1 MGIRFTIL
9 TDHAALT
16 YLTTK
21 ATLSRRQARYL
32 DTLSEYNFE
41 ILHVAG
47 KLNVADYLT
56 RIPDAYLLP
65 NTSYAGTATINNT
78 GTNIST
84 LSHPK
89 VRFADSVGLPLET
102 KHMFCKSSSSVFGC
116 TCGRCNLSVSLCL
129 T

>member
-1 MGIRFTIL
+1 MGIKFTIL

-32 DTLSEYNFE
+32 ETLSEYDFD

-56 RIPDAYLLP
+56 RIPDAYFLP
-65 NTSYAGTATINNT
+65 STSYDGTAINNI
-78 GTNIST
+78 GTNNT
-84 LSHPK
+84 NNASHPK
-89 VRFADSVGLPLET
+89 VHFADSVGLPLET
-102 KHMFCKSSSSVFGC
+102 KH
-116 TCGRCNLSVSLCL
+116 
-129 T
+129 